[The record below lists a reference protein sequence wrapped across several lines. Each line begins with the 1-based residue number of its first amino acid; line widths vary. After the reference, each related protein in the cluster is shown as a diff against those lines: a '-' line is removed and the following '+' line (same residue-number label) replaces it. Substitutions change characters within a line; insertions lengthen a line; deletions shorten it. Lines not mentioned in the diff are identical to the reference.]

1 MARRSGRAAP
11 AIAARERAGA
21 SRGVNL
27 APNSAFVE
35 EDLDVSASPSPTRSI
50 VNRPGTPEP
59 VAADPAPLLFLVVS
73 LLRELH
79 GQADILECTLLACDN
94 PYAIRLHAPREMETA
109 VLLPRAPL
117 ERGLVDPRARIRA
130 RNLVRSAMEALRGR
144 PAVKDAR
151 LAAYFKALDVRA
163 LPGPR
168 CVYCEA
174 PLLAE
179 DPVVIR
185 GGSSWH
191 LACPPA
197 W

>member
-1 MARRSGRAAP
+1 
-11 AIAARERAGA
+11 
-21 SRGVNL
+21 
-27 APNSAFVE
+27 
-35 EDLDVSASPSPTRSI
+35 LDVSASPSPSRSI
-50 VNRPGTPEP
+50 VNRPDIPEP

-73 LLRELH
+73 LLRDLH
-79 GQADILECTLLACDN
+79 GQADILECTLLPREN

-117 ERGLVDPRARIRA
+117 ERALGEPRARIRA

-144 PAVKDAR
+144 PGVKDAR
-151 LAAYFKALDVRA
+151 LNAYFTALDVQA

-168 CVYCEA
+168 CMYCEG